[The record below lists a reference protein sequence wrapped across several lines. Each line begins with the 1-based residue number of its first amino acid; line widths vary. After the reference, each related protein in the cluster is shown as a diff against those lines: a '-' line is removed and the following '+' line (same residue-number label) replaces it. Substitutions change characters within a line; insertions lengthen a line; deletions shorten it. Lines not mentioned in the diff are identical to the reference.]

1 MQKISNTMKPTRS
14 SIIIMRIAYITLVS
28 LVFKR
33 FSIVYK
39 ALPSLDRVVSSTG
52 MSVPPLDFFY
62 GALPLNIFA
71 LVLKLDNPT
80 TSRS

>member
-1 MQKISNTMKPTRS
+1 M
-14 SIIIMRIAYITLVS
+14 IIMRIAYITLVS

-39 ALPSLDRVVSSTG
+39 ALPSLDRLVSSTG
-52 MSVPPLDFFY
+52 LSVPPLDLFY

>member
-1 MQKISNTMKPTRS
+1 
-14 SIIIMRIAYITLVS
+14 MRIAYITLVS

>member
-1 MQKISNTMKPTRS
+1 MQKISKTMKPTRS

>member
-1 MQKISNTMKPTRS
+1 MQNISSTMKPTRS
-14 SIIIMRIAYITLVS
+14 SMMIMRIAYTTLVS
-28 LVFKR
+28 FVFKR
-33 FSIVYK
+33 SSSADK

-71 LVLKLDNPT
+71 LVLKLDKPT